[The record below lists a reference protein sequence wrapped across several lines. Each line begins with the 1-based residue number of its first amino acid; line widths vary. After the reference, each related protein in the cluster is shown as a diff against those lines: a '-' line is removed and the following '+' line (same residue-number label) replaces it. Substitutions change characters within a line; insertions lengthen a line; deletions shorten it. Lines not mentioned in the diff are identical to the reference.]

1 MPKSASINLTY
12 NSHPADYNDHIYLNN
27 FFCSINKYIEE
38 NKNTSYYDKAHD
50 LSLGCEHFIWFADK
64 IYSKRKGSL
73 IENPTFKGSDK
84 GFVLILGRLLILNL
98 ISSDPRC
105 ILKEDI
111 VIEKLCAA
119 YKHMGVNSTIFNDKV
134 LCDEIDAALVC
145 DVRM

>member
-1 MPKSASINLTY
+1 MLKSASTSLTC
-12 NSHPADYNDHIYLNN
+12 NSHPADYKNQLYLYK
-27 FFCSINKYIEE
+27 FFCSINKFIEE
-38 NKNTSYYDKAHD
+38 NKNALPFDKTHD
-50 LSLGCEHFIWFADK
+50 LSLGCEHFIWFADN
-64 IYSKRKGSL
+64 IYSQRKRGLS
-73 IENPTFKGSDK
+73 ENPTFEGSDR

-111 VIEKLCAA
+111 IIEKLCVA
-119 YKHMGVNSTIFNDKV
+119 YEHMGVNSTTFNDKV

>member
-1 MPKSASINLTY
+1 MPKSASTNLTC
-12 NSHPADYNDHIYLNN
+12 NSHPADYKNQLYLNN
-27 FFCSINKYIEE
+27 FFCSINKSIEE
-38 NKNTSYYDKAHD
+38 NKNTSYFDKTRD
-50 LSLGCEHFIWFADK
+50 LSLGCEHFIWFADN
-64 IYSKRKGSL
+64 IYSQKKRGL
-73 IENPTFKGSDK
+73 IKNPTFKGSNK

-134 LCDEIDAALVC
+134 LCDEVDAALVC